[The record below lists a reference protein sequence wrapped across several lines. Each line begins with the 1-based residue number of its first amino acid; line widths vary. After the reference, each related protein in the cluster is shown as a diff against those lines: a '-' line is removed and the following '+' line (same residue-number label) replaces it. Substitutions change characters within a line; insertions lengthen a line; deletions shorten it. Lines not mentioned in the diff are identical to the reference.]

1 MHEPWLR
8 TSEVGCL
15 NAPQSLNM
23 YNLTVQQLMLPNIKK
38 WDEDKI
44 NSLFPI
50 EVAHEIIATGLY
62 HEYIPFT
69 G

>member
-8 TSEVGCL
+8 TSEECYI
-15 NAPQSLNM
+15 NAPQILNM